1 MQKSKKTAHPGHEG
15 KGFLALA
22 GEAFA
27 VLGEEIVEGKDKIVE
42 AASDKIN
49 ADKKAIKKYAKKKAA
64 PAKKP
69 AAKKA
74 PAKKAVK
81 KTIKKTVKK
90 AVAKA
95 VKKTVKKAAPK
106 KKKK

>member
-1 MQKSKKTAHPGHEG
+1 MQKSKKTARPEHDG

-42 AASDKIN
+42 AASERIT
-49 ADKKAIKKYAKKKAA
+49 AVKKAIKKYRNKKAA
-64 PAKKP
+64 PAKK
-69 AAKKA
+69 AAAKKVAKKA
-74 PAKKAVK
+74 PAKKAAGK
-81 KTIKKTVKK
+81 KAPVKK
-90 AVAKA
+90 AAKK
-95 VKKTVKKAAPK
+95 VIKKPAPK